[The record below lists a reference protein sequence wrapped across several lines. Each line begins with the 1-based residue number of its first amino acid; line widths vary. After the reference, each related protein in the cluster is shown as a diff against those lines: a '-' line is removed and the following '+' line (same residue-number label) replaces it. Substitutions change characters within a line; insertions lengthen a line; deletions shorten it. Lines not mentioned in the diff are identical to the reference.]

1 MAIGDLAMSL
11 FQNVGNEILHSLNV
25 VGGDRDPSVKYMV
38 DRDDRNFGLHQPADF
53 FGKKVD
59 AGNHNSVDP
68 AVAAV
73 FVITKPLSGEIPACK
88 CDVVPS
94 GFSGTFEAFEYMIKI
109 IMGQSAHG
117 FIYKE
122 DTKIMRSLGFEC
134 SCRRIWKIAHLGSCL
149 KNKLSG
155 FFADI

>member
-1 MAIGDLAMSL
+1 MSL
-11 FQNVGNEILHSLNV
+11 FQNVGDEICHSLNV
-25 VGGDRDPSVKYMV
+25 VGDNCDPAVKYMV
-38 DRDDRNFGLHQPADF
+38 DRDDRDLGLYQPADF

-59 AGNHNSVDP
+59 AGDHNSVDP
-68 AVAAV
+68 AVTAV
-73 FVITKPLSGEIPACK
+73 FVIAQPLSGEISACK

-122 DTKIMRSLGFEC
+122 DTKVMRALGFEC
-134 SCRRIWKIAHLGSCL
+134 SCRGVWKIAHLGSCL